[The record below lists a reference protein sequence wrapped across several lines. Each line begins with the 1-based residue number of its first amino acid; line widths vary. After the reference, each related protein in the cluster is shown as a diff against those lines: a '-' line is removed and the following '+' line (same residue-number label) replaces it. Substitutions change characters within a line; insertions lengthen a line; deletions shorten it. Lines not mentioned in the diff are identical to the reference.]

1 MRKGRF
7 CGHHINLRHR
17 RNYSMNTETKT
28 PRDIIIIYSPR
39 MAGYLMLRGF
49 YLVGVQPN
57 LKRPGKNCFS
67 FFSSQVLKDA
77 MEDYLNHK
85 DELEK
90 L

>member
-1 MRKGRF
+1 M
-7 CGHHINLRHR
+7 
-17 RNYSMNTETKT
+17 ETTRTT
-28 PRDIIIIYSPR
+28 PRDIIVIYSPR

-67 FFSSQVLKDA
+67 FFSSQLKEA

-85 DELEK
+85 DELEQ